1 MKVIAENQ
9 AVRHDYEII
18 QTFESGIVLVG
29 HEVKSVKT
37 RGMSLRGAY
46 VRVTPNAAWLMGG
59 HVSPYPPAGP
69 LPSYDPG
76 RSRKLL
82 LNKRE
87 LTTLVGRVRQGLTI
101 VPLKVYTRLG
111 KIKVEIALARGKKKY
126 EKRAQIKKREVERNI
141 RAALKLKT

>member
-1 MKVIAENQ
+1 MKIIAENRS
-9 AVRHDYEII
+9 ARHDYEIL

-37 RGMSLRGAY
+37 RGMNLRGAY
-46 VRVTPNAAWLMGG
+46 VRVTPRAAWLLGG
-59 HVSPYPPAGP
+59 HIAPYPPAGP

-82 LNKRE
+82 LKKRE
-87 LTTLVGRVRQGLTI
+87 LAGLLSRIQQGLTI

-111 KIKVEIALARGKKKY
+111 KIKVEIALARGKKKF
-126 EKRAQIKKREVERNI
+126 EKRAQIKKREAERTI
-141 RAALKLKT
+141 RAALKR

>member
-1 MKVIAENQ
+1 MEIIAENQ
-9 AVRHDYEII
+9 AARHDYEII

-37 RGMSLRGAY
+37 RGMTLRGAY
-46 VRVTPNAAWLMGG
+46 VRVTPSAAWLLGG
-59 HVSPYPPAGP
+59 HISPYPPAGP
-69 LPSYDPG
+69 LPAYDPG

-87 LTTLVGRVRQGLTI
+87 LTTLTGRVRQGLTI

-126 EKRAQIKKREVERNI
+126 EKRAQIKKREAERTI
-141 RAALKLKT
+141 RAALKHKT